1 MHYNVS
7 MFAVQ
12 DFASDGPKLQPRFE
26 ADAQPR
32 VFSPLVG
39 EMAGKP
45 ERAFLSA
52 SPSNSTA
59 PTTPTERGAPC

>member
-12 DFASDGPKLQPRFE
+12 DFVSDGPKLQLRFD
-26 ADAQPR
+26 ADAPPR

-45 ERAFLSA
+45 ERAFLPA
-52 SPSNSTA
+52 SPPSSA

>member
-12 DFASDGPKLQPRFE
+12 DFASDGPKLQPRFDV
-26 ADAQPR
+26 AAQPR
-32 VFSPLVG
+32 AFSPLVG
-39 EMAGKP
+39 EMAGRP
-45 ERAFLSA
+45 ETAVLPTNA
-52 SPSNSTA
+52 DA